1 MGAEM
6 VQKKGNPKIV
16 RLCLRELC
24 LIGRPH
30 HPGAPVMSVGSMLT
44 SFTVK
49 QDKQVTRFTCLI
61 ALKANI
67 VI

>member
-1 MGAEM
+1 MGAEK

-30 HPGAPVMSVGSMLT
+30 QDCKPGAPVM
-44 SFTVK
+44 
-49 QDKQVTRFTCLI
+49 
-61 ALKANI
+61 
-67 VI
+67 